1 LAREDTARLLSGLRN
16 CGALELQHVNG
27 GPVGSLTIAEH
38 GRALPFD
45 FKRVFYITS
54 VSDRAVVRGKH
65 AHKTLQQAIF
75 AAQGSFLLDVDD
87 GRQKASVLLDRPQ
100 VGVYL
105 GPLLWH
111 EMREFSPDCVAVVL
125 AAAAY
130 DESDYIRDYNEF
142 LKLTSS

>member
-1 LAREDTARLLSGLRN
+1 LGSEDTAKLLSGLRN
-16 CGALELQHVNG
+16 CDALELQHVDG
-27 GPVGSLTIAEH
+27 GPDGSLTIAEH
-38 GRALPFD
+38 GRTLPFD

-54 VSDRAVVRGKH
+54 VPDKAVVRGKH

-87 GRQKASVLLDRPQ
+87 GKQKASVLLDRPQ
-100 VGVYL
+100 LGVYL

-111 EMREFSPDCVAVVL
+111 EMREFSPDCVAVVF

-130 DESDYIRDYNEF
+130 DEGDYIRDYREF
-142 LKLTSS
+142 LKLTSG

>member
-1 LAREDTARLLSGLRN
+1 LAREDTATLLSGLRN
-16 CGALELQHVNG
+16 CGALELQHISS
-27 GPVGSLTIAEH
+27 GPDGSLTIAEH

-45 FKRVFYITS
+45 FRRVFYITS
-54 VSDRAVVRGKH
+54 VGNREVVRGRH

-75 AAQGSFLLDVDD
+75 AAQGSFRLDLDD

-100 VGVYL
+100 AGVYL

-111 EMREFSPDCVAVVL
+111 EMREFSPDCVAIVF

-130 DESDYIRDYNEF
+130 DESDYIRDYADF
-142 LKLTSS
+142 LKLTSG

>member
-1 LAREDTARLLSGLRN
+1 LAREDTARLLSGLRD
-16 CGALELQHVNG
+16 CSALELQHVDG

-45 FKRVFYITS
+45 FKRVYYITS
-54 VSDRAVVRGKH
+54 VGDKAVVRGKH

-75 AAQGSFLLDVDD
+75 AAQGSFRLDLDD
-87 GRQKASVLLDRPQ
+87 GKQKASVLLDTPHA
-100 VGVYL
+100 GVYL

-111 EMREFSPDCVAVVL
+111 EMREFSPDCVAVVF

-130 DESDYIRDYNEF
+130 DESDYIRDYAEF
-142 LKLTSS
+142 LKLISG

>member
-16 CGALELQHVNG
+16 CGALELQHVDG

-45 FKRVFYITS
+45 FKRVYYITS
-54 VSDRAVVRGKH
+54 VGDKAVVRGKH

-87 GRQKASVLLDRPQ
+87 GKQKASVLLDRPQ

-130 DESDYIRDYNEF
+130 DESDYIRDYAEF
-142 LKLTSS
+142 LKLTSG

>member
-1 LAREDTARLLSGLRN
+1 MLLSGLRN
-16 CGALELQHVNG
+16 CGALELQHVDG
-27 GPVGSLTIAEH
+27 GAEGSLTIAEH

-54 VSDRAVVRGKH
+54 VGDSAVVRGKH

-87 GRQKASVLLDRPQ
+87 GRQNASVLLNMPQ
-100 VGVYL
+100 TGVYL

-130 DESDYIRDYNEF
+130 DESDYVRDYAEF
-142 LKLTSS
+142 LKLTSG